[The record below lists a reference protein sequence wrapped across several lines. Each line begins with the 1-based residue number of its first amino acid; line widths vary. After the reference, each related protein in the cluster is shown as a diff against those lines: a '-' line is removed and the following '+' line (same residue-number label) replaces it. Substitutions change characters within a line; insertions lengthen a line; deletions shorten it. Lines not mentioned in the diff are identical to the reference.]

1 MVRPIILTLSQT
13 ADVKALR
20 HVFFDLLAKEDPEDV
35 KPMDKAKVHVLEQDA
50 FGIKVRFE
58 LPTDNA
64 ATFWDIE
71 CRVREGLLAAA
82 AQMEQEEGKRMLPP
96 APADM
101 GKPS

>member
-1 MVRPIILTLSQT
+1 MVRPIILTLSQN
-13 ADVKALR
+13 ADVAALR
-20 HVFFDLLAKEDPEDV
+20 RVFFNLLAQEDPNDV

-71 CRVREGLLAAA
+71 CRVREELLAAA
-82 AQMEQEEGKRMLPP
+82 ARMEKEDDVRMLPP

-101 GKPS
+101 GKP